1 MSSEES
7 SIKQF
12 NDLSTQTDFSPRLSS
27 STFRKLDRIRR
38 ESSNLD
44 SLVAILTDC
53 SSKNDQVRLNKES
66 MVKGLQKKKRDVKS
80 QLKALVDS
88 KGRNLILSSSANPDD
103 IDLVE
108 IIESLRRNDNL
119 PRTYTIEELV
129 GSTALLSSKN
139 YSELSTD
146 SDKVNFR
153 HCSSQTEISTL
164 LIGLDFGDVLP
175 TDNLQQTVS
184 KLNGQWV
191 SCNDCISKLNYE
203 IRRLQWH
210 CHNLNAGQEI
220 TVFEND
226 LLFEEEHTRIARY
239 KSLINEINNQAK
251 IISDKHMLKRVNTAD
266 ALYALDLKL
275 DLPDARYI
283 NEDDYER
290 LQKKAFKLEVIL
302 KKIEEHEKELERR
315 KIVQSEPEYKRIA
328 AVLNEKRAEINQL
341 ESLIFSLESQL
352 GETNRAMAETKREN
366 INLQNKVSNLR
377 RVNDDRLRNQ
387 ANKFS
392 KNEIKKL
399 KTKITKLEALVGKY
413 KKYKWDGIGEKSSS
427 EYEMIL
433 GEKDSRIAEYL
444 SVLDSNRFIKIVFST
459 AVDLLS

>member
-7 SIKQF
+7 SLKQF

-53 SSKNDQVRLNKES
+53 SSKNDQVRLSQES

-119 PRTYTIEELV
+119 PRRYSIEELV

-191 SCNDCISKLNYE
+191 CCNDL
-203 IRRLQWH
+203 H
-210 CHNLNAGQEI
+210 
-220 TVFEND
+220 
-226 LLFEEEHTRIARY
+226 
-239 KSLINEINNQAK
+239 
-251 IISDKHMLKRVNTAD
+251 
-266 ALYALDLKL
+266 
-275 DLPDARYI
+275 
-283 NEDDYER
+283 
-290 LQKKAFKLEVIL
+290 FKT
-302 KKIEEHEKELERR
+302 EL
-315 KIVQSEPEYKRIA
+315 
-328 AVLNEKRAEINQL
+328 
-341 ESLIFSLESQL
+341 
-352 GETNRAMAETKREN
+352 
-366 INLQNKVSNLR
+366 
-377 RVNDDRLRNQ
+377 
-387 ANKFS
+387 
-392 KNEIKKL
+392 
-399 KTKITKLEALVGKY
+399 
-413 KKYKWDGIGEKSSS
+413 
-427 EYEMIL
+427 
-433 GEKDSRIAEYL
+433 
-444 SVLDSNRFIKIVFST
+444 
-459 AVDLLS
+459 

>member
-7 SIKQF
+7 SLKQF

-53 SSKNDQVRLNKES
+53 SSKNDQVRLSQES

-119 PRTYTIEELV
+119 PRRYSIEELV

-191 SCNDCISKLNYE
+191 CSNDCISKLNYE

-210 CHNLNAGQEI
+210 CHNLIAGQEI

-239 KSLINEINNQAK
+239 QSLIDEINNQAK

-302 KKIEEHEKELERR
+302 KKIEEHEKE
-315 KIVQSEPEYKRIA
+315 PEYKRIA
-328 AVLNEKRAEINQL
+328 AVLNQKRAEINQL
-341 ESLIFSLESQL
+341 ESLIFRLESQL

-366 INLQNKVSNLR
+366 IKLQNKVSNLR

-413 KKYKWDGIGEKSSS
+413 KKYKWDGTGEKSSS

>member
-191 SCNDCISKLNYE
+191 CCNDCISKLNYE
-203 IRRLQWH
+203 TRRLQWH
-210 CHNLNAGQEI
+210 CQNLNAGQGI

-239 KSLINEINNQAK
+239 QSLINEINNQAK

-275 DLPDARYI
+275 DLPVARYI

-366 INLQNKVSNLR
+366 IKLQNKVSNLR

-387 ANKFS
+387 AKKFS

-413 KKYKWDGIGEKSSS
+413 KWDGTSEKSSS

-444 SVLDSNRFIKIVFST
+444 SVLDSNRLKFIKIVFST